1 MIIQIKQKV
10 SIDCIYLDYNIKEN
24 LLKKLKKTVVGNCSL
39 DYGYI
44 LDIIKIINMSNNKIS
59 SADSL
64 CVFDVIY
71 EAEILKP
78 KIGNVFT
85 GKVCMVFQ
93 NGFMVDIQNVIKVLI
108 PVSSLKDFVYKEDNQ
123 SFILKNKLII
133 KEDIEVNI
141 EIVMIKYEKKKYS
154 CIGKIK
160 DKI

>member
-1 MIIQIKQKV
+1 MLIQIKQKI
-10 SIDCIYLDYNIKEN
+10 SIDCIYLDDNIQEN
-24 LLKKLKKTVVGNCSL
+24 LLNKLKKTVVGNCSL
-39 DYGYI
+39 EYGYI
-44 LDIIKIINMSNNKIS
+44 LNIIKIINMSNNKIS

-64 CVFDVIY
+64 CVFDVVY

-78 KIGNVFT
+78 EIGNVFS

-93 NGFMVDIQNVIKVLI
+93 SGFMVDIQNIIKVLI

-123 SFILKNKLII
+123 TFLSKDKLII
-133 KEDIEVNI
+133 KEGVELNI

-160 DKI
+160 K